1 MMIHLNNNNFEAETK
16 SGLKLVLFSA
26 QWCGYCQKQ
35 KAVLNEMP
43 DIWCGLVDADENPQ
57 LTEKYG
63 IMSFPTFVLFT
74 QGKPIAKFVGLHNK
88 SELLTQ
94 LMKYVN

>member
-1 MMIHLNNNNFEAETK
+1 MIHLNKDNFETETK

-35 KAVLNEMP
+35 KAVLNELP
-43 DIWCGLVDADENPQ
+43 DIWIGEIDTDESPEI
-57 LTEKYG
+57 TEKFG
-63 IMSFPTFVLFT
+63 IMSFPTFVLFK
-74 QGKPIAKFVGLHNK
+74 QGKPTAKFVGLHNK
-88 SELLTQ
+88 SELLNQ